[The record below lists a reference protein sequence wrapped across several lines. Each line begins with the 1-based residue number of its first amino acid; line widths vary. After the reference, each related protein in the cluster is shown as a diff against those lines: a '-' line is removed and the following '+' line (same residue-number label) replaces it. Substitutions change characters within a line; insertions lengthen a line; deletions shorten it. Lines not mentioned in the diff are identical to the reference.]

1 MSPDFSKYET
11 ACMLPDLQKKKK
23 KIFFIFLEKQQETG
37 TFMSKKYWLRYV
49 RISSIT
55 SHRT

>member
-23 KIFFIFLEKQQETG
+23 KKFFH
-37 TFMSKKYWLRYV
+37 
-49 RISSIT
+49 ISWKTTRDRHFYEQKILA
-55 SHRT
+55 

>member
-23 KIFFIFLEKQQETG
+23 KLH
-37 TFMSKKYWLRYV
+37 
-49 RISSIT
+49 ISWKTTRDRHFYEQKILA
-55 SHRT
+55 

>member
-23 KIFFIFLEKQQETG
+23 KKFFSYFLKNNKRQA
-37 TFMSKKYWLRYV
+37 LL
-49 RISSIT
+49 
-55 SHRT
+55 

>member
-23 KIFFIFLEKQQETG
+23 NCIFLEKQQETG
-37 TFMSKKYWLRYV
+37 TFMSKKYWLRHV